1 MLGTVFNIQRF
12 SIHDG
17 PGIRTNVFLKG
28 CPLNCLWCHNP
39 EGLSRAPQVK
49 YSPEKCIGCGECVKV
64 CEPEGHQFT
73 AEGIHTLD
81 FTKCIGCLECSRVC
95 VAGAMES
102 YGEAKSVD
110 DIIDVVMRDAA
121 YYKTSGGGL
130 TLSGGEPLYQGE
142 FAVEILK
149 SAKQKELH
157 TAVETCGMVSAEI
170 MKAAAEYV
178 DLFLYDYKITGEE
191 KHREMTGASQKQILD
206 NLAML
211 DAMGK
216 EIILRCPLIPGIND
230 NDGHYHGI
238 ADIANKY
245 KNIKEI
251 NIMPYHTLGNAKREK
266 LGMDI
271 KYETHSMKMTEAKE
285 IAAVIQQYT
294 STPVKVS

>member
-39 EGLSRAPQVK
+39 EGLSKAPQVK
-49 YSPEKCIGCGECVKV
+49 YSPEKCIGCGDCVRV
-64 CEPEGHQFT
+64 CEPKGHQLT
-73 AEGIHTLD
+73 EEGIHTLD
-81 FTKCIGCLECSRVC
+81 FSKCIGCLECSRVC

-102 YGEAKSVD
+102 YGETKSVEE
-110 DIIDVVMRDAA
+110 IIDVVMRDTA

-149 SAKQKELH
+149 AAKEKGLH
-157 TAVETCGMVSAEI
+157 TAVETCGMVSGDTI
-170 MKAAAEYV
+170 KAAAEYV

-191 KHREMTGASQKQILD
+191 KHKEMTGASQKQILA
-206 NLAML
+206 NLELL

-216 EIILRCPLIPGIND
+216 DIILRCPIIPGIND
-230 NDGHYHGI
+230 DDIHYHGI
-238 ADIANKY
+238 AEVANKY

-251 NIMPYHTLGNAKREK
+251 NIMPYHTLGNAKRVK

-271 KYETHSMKMTEAKE
+271 KYETHSMKLTEAE
-285 IAAVIQQYT
+285 SVRDIIQQYT
-294 STPVKVS
+294 ATPVKVS

>member
-1 MLGTVFNIQRF
+1 MQGTVFNIQRF

-39 EGLSRAPQVK
+39 EGLSNKPQVK
-49 YSPEKCIGCGECVKV
+49 YSPLKCIGCGDCVKV
-64 CEPEGHQFT
+64 CEPKGHQLRD
-73 AEGIHTLD
+73 GVHTLD
-81 FTKCIGCLECSRVC
+81 FSKCIGCLECARIC
-95 VAGAMES
+95 PAGAMES
-102 YGEAKSVD
+102 YGEAKSVE
-110 DIIDVVMRDAA
+110 DIIAEVMRDAA

-149 SAKQKELH
+149 AAKEKGIH
-157 TAVETCGMVSAEI
+157 TAVETCGMVSEDVI
-170 MKAAAEYV
+170 RAAAEYV

-191 KHREMTGASQKQILD
+191 KHKEMTGASQKQILS
-206 NLAML
+206 NLSML
-211 DAMGK
+211 DSMGC
-216 EIILRCPLIPGIND
+216 EIILRCPIIPGIND
-230 NDGHYHGI
+230 DDNHYHGI

-251 NIMPYHTLGNAKREK
+251 NIMPYHTLGNSKREK

-271 KYETHSMKMTEAKE
+271 KYETHSMKMTEAE
-285 IAAVIQQYT
+285 AVRDIIQQYT
-294 STPVKVS
+294 STPVRVS